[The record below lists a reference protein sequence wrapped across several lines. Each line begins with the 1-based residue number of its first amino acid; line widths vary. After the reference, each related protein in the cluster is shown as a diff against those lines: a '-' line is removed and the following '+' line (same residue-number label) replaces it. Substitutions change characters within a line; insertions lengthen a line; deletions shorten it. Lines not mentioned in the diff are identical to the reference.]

1 VAHTVS
7 ARKRI
12 RQSEKRRLINKSEKS
27 KMRTTIK
34 KFKTA
39 GAESAEGTEVLMRE
53 SVSSLYRAAGRGTIH
68 KNQAAR
74 RASRMAKKLNAMK
87 KA

>member
-12 RQSEKRRLINKSEKS
+12 RQSEKRRLINRAEKS

-34 KFKTA
+34 KFNTA
-39 GAESAEGTEVLMRE
+39 VAEKAENAEAIMRE
-53 SVSSLYRAAGRGTIH
+53 SVSALYRAAGRNTIH

-87 KA
+87 QA

>member
-1 VAHTVS
+1 MAHTIS

-12 RQSEKRRLINKSEKS
+12 RQSEKRRLMNKAEKS
-27 KMRTTIK
+27 KVRTTIK
-34 KFKTA
+34 KFNKA
-39 GAESAEGTEVLMRE
+39 VAEGSSDSETLMRE
-53 SVSSLYRAAGRGTIH
+53 SVSSVYRAAGRGTIH

-87 KA
+87 NA

>member
-1 VAHTVS
+1 MAHTVS

-12 RQSEKRRLINKSEKS
+12 RQSEKRRLINKSDKS

-34 KFKTA
+34 KFNTA
-39 GAESAEGTEVLMRE
+39 VAEKAEGTEALMRE
-53 SVSSLYRAAGRGTIH
+53 SVSVLYRAAGRGTIH

-74 RASRMAKKLNAMK
+74 RASRMAKKLNALK
-87 KA
+87 NA